1 MTACILAVSLSRT
14 SSSPLLPPAA
24 SCAAPLQPRSPVVAR
39 RRRGR
44 PPLGFTVTTSSSS
57 TAPSLSRDFF
67 LPLRPSPLSNELDL
81 RSSCDGARSFD
92 ERLDEVRFGGSPLAA
107 HPAPIG
113 PCERERLRGAA
124 PERDRRGESA
134 APKLFLGI
142 PKDSVVALLTRGL
155 DASANWPGPSDAD
168 LLGPGSA
175 WALTLSCR
183 RGLRSAGASTAS

>member
-1 MTACILAVSLSRT
+1 MTACILAVSLSRA

-24 SCAAPLQPRSPVVAR
+24 SCATPLQPRSPVVAR

-44 PPLGFTVTTSSSS
+44 APLGFTATTSSSSS
-57 TAPSLSRDFF
+57 TAPSLSRAFF

-92 ERLDEVRFGGSPLAA
+92 ERLEEVRFGGSPLAA

-113 PCERERLRGAA
+113 PCERERLRGAV

-155 DASANWPGPSDAD
+155 DASANCPGPSDAD
-168 LLGPGSA
+168 LLGPGS
-175 WALTLSCR
+175 ALTLSCR